1 MPATLDA
8 AFSALRSYDQGS
20 SRAALLPIDEAVVAA
35 LPDPADRLTLET
47 RLLAALSAGGSSVAL
62 EYLCAKLTLIGSA
75 LAVPAL
81 AALLDQ
87 PALTTAARNALEAAP
102 HPEATAALR
111 AQLPKLAGLPLLGV
125 VQSLGI
131 RRAAAAVPALAALLA
146 SPSPEVSRAAA
157 AALGEIG
164 TPAAAAALRDFSAR
178 APAVVAPAL
187 ADALLVCAERLL
199 AAGARAAAQ
208 SLYQLLAT
216 AAQPVHVRL
225 AATRGLTTASTP

>member
-1 MPATLDA
+1 MPAPLDA

-35 LPDPADRLTLET
+35 LPDPTARLALEQ
-47 RLLAALSAGGSSVAL
+47 RLLAALASGGSVVAL

-81 AALLDQ
+81 AVLLER
-87 PALTTAARNALEAAP
+87 PALATAARNALEASP

-131 RRAAAAVPALAALLA
+131 RCDAAAVPALATLLA
-146 SPSPEVSRAAA
+146 SASPEVSRAAA

-164 TPAAAAALRDFSAR
+164 APAAAAALRDFSAR
-178 APAVVAPAL
+178 APAVAPTL

-199 AAGARAAAQ
+199 TAGARPAAQ

-216 AAQPVHVRL
+216 AAQPAHVRL

>member
-1 MPATLDA
+1 MPAPLDD

-131 RRAAAAVPALAALLA
+131 RRAAAA
-146 SPSPEVSRAAA
+146 
-157 AALGEIG
+157 ALGEIG